1 MFIVDQVYRGNSL
14 LNTKIRIFKKN
25 LKTLSE
31 SERIFLKTLCC
42 FHRI

>member
-1 MFIVDQVYRGNSL
+1 MFIVDQIYRGNSL
-14 LNTKIRIFKKN
+14 LNPKIRIFKKN

-31 SERIFLKTLCC
+31 SERIFPKTLCC